1 MKLSLIVFAFFAYSG
16 IAAAQ
21 TKWEYQMVDYET
33 KEKFEPVLK
42 TMGEQGWEFAGC
54 PVTGSS
60 HYTAIISGGNGS
72 FTGYIGRSV
81 YCIFKRAL
89 N

>member
-1 MKLSLIVFAFFAYSG
+1 MKFILSALALLAFAQVSF
-16 IAAAQ
+16 AQ

-33 KEKFEPVLK
+33 KEKFEPILK

-54 PVTGSS
+54 PTTGNTS
-60 HYTAIISGGNGS
+60 YTAFISGGGS

-81 YCIFKRAL
+81 YCIFKRPL
-89 N
+89 P